1 MKRED
6 RGKDRGQQDGQDWNS
21 VLDQEDASIEEAWLN
36 LCLFQEFRTFPMER
50 LAGEE
55 STVVRL
61 KEHQCIF
68 EQLGRLI
75 RPQLLK
81 SSFLVVLP
89 DSQAMGSEKT
99 VI

>member
-1 MKRED
+1 
-6 RGKDRGQQDGQDWNS
+6 
-21 VLDQEDASIEEAWLN
+21 
-36 LCLFQEFRTFPMER
+36 MER